1 MSTKEKSK
9 GGRPLKY
16 TCPETMQADIDG
28 YFADCV
34 ANDKPPTIS
43 GLAYHLNM
51 TTESLRNYEAREQFS
66 AVVNRAKQRVE
77 ISLEER
83 LYQGSPVGA
92 IFNLKNNFGWKDKS
106 EMEVGVTDRTAE
118 LVAARKRLEASR

>member
-1 MSTKEKSK
+1 
-9 GGRPLKY
+9 
-16 TCPETMQADIDG
+16 
-28 YFADCV
+28 
-34 ANDKPPTIS
+34 
-43 GLAYHLNM
+43 M